1 MLLLQYLQTIV
12 TTMISGSIIVK
23 LSQDIYKTREKQ
35 KTRNGLLK
43 LNWTIFKIKNT
54 TKEENNQQHQPHF
67 LKQYFSKSK
76 LNKDD

>member
-1 MLLLQYLQTIV
+1 MLWLQYLQTIV
-12 TTMISGSIIVK
+12 TTMISGSIIIK

-43 LNWTIFKIKNT
+43 LNWTIFKIRNT
-54 TKEENNQQHQPHF
+54 TKEENNQQCQPHF
-67 LKQYFSKSK
+67 RKQHSSKSE

>member
-43 LNWTIFKIKNT
+43 LNWTIFKIRNT
-54 TKEENNQQHQPHF
+54 TKEENNQQYQPHF
-67 LKQYFSKSK
+67 LKQYFSKSE
-76 LNKDD
+76 LNNDD